1 MKSRTIAA
9 GEFKDRCLKVMEDVH
24 KHGVAIIVTKRG
36 KPLVRV
42 VPIVDETQ
50 TGTLI
55 GSIVAEADDIFS
67 TGESWEADS

>member
-9 GEFKDRCLKVMEDVH
+9 GEFKNRCLKVMEDVH
-24 KHGVAIIVTKRG
+24 QHGVAIIVTKRG

-42 VPIVDETQ
+42 VPIVDEPGQ
-50 TGTLI
+50 ESLL
-55 GSIVAEADDIFS
+55 GSVVYEADDIFS